1 MKKMLFW
8 LCILLLVPALA
19 MAGSDGVFIG
29 ELKEQLDAIAPNELH
44 QSLYIPHVDTLP
56 ILKVRLKNVEKTGQ
70 GELPG
75 YPSIVQMDYEKYSLT
90 GNNESGTYPEKTY
103 ENLFLPN
110 NAIHLNQIFA
120 SNQPDSA
127 DSIIQQGASMI
138 ESQVLPQSVT
148 LQSPW
153 KASQFGELGKD
164 TFCDSL
170 AGVGGY
176 YIAYLPMLHGIPVI
190 SSIGAAFEESA
201 IKSGNLRRVMR
212 ERSQYIYGYYSSDF
226 WLLSGLGIWE
236 ETHIIAQDM
245 QLCPWKKVEQTIQEN
260 IKNGTIETFHYAI
273 LGYVVYM
280 DKATDYLSENDVQYM
295 EYTAVPTW
303 CISVKYKE
311 KWSENSWM
319 MIDAQTGDAYDYK
332 SKRLSDWY
340 APDIVF

>member
-1 MKKMLFW
+1 MKKMRFW
-8 LCILLLVPALA
+8 LCVLLLVPALA

-138 ESQVLPQSVT
+138 ELQVLPQSVT

-236 ETHIIAQDM
+236 ETHIIVQDM

>member
-8 LCILLLVPALA
+8 LCVLLLVPALA
-19 MAGSDGVFIG
+19 MAGGDGVFIG